1 MAACAVLPL
10 TEINPDINKTLAPEI
25 SPDPA
30 ACDWDAIAHD
40 YAAGALTVDEI
51 CAAHAVTRSMVY
63 YRAKTRGWQLR
74 RARSHAAGRRDEAN
88 LTKRLL
94 SALDLKMTQ
103 FENRLSED
111 AAAATAA
118 DAERDART
126 LNTLVRLFEKLKG
139 LGGKGA
145 GPPASTR
152 TAKFAA
158 TTAATSSRKDAHD
171 ADRLRGE
178 LARRL
183 ETLRGQL
190 GG

>member
-1 MAACAVLPL
+1 MAQ
-10 TEINPDINKTLAPEI
+10 EI

-51 CAAHAVTRSMVY
+51 CAAHSVTRSMVY

-74 RARSHAAGRRDEAN
+74 RARSQAACRSDEAD

-94 SALDLKMTQ
+94 TALDLKMTQ
-103 FENRLSED
+103 FESRLSED

-139 LGGKGA
+139 LGGKSA
-145 GPPASTR
+145 GPAGTR
-152 TAKFAA
+152 TTKFAA